1 MPGKLVLVKVQSGQT
16 VQAGDELAVMEAMKM
31 ELSIK
36 APSNGNITAVLAEA
50 GRVLD
55 ADAGIF
61 SWEPAHD

>member
-1 MPGKLVLVKVQSGQT
+1 
-16 VQAGDELAVMEAMKM
+16 MEAMKM

-55 ADAGIF
+55 AEAGIF